1 MTKSK
6 AKKRSKRKTRKYNYK
21 GPKRLSYKERLKQ
34 NRGRYRNEGWENH
47 RTKFFLGNTHCIDV
61 NVDKKTFKDLIIIA
75 REQQRNVAGL
85 FRTIIREALASG

>member
-6 AKKRSKRKTRKYNYK
+6 AKRRKKRAYTMSKKRPKT
-21 GPKRLSYKERLKQ
+21 LSYKERIAQ
-34 NRGRYRNEGWENH
+34 NRKRYANEGWENH

-61 NVDKKTFKDLIIIA
+61 NIDKKTFKDLIIIA

-85 FRTIIREALASG
+85 FRTIVREALASG